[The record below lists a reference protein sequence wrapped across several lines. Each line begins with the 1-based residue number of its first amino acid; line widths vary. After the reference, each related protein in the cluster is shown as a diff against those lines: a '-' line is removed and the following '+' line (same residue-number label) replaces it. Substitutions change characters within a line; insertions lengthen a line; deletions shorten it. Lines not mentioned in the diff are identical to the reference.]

1 MLLASLDSVV
11 AGRGVAGAVAAR
23 RVFAQTSAAQV
34 SQLVETVVA
43 APSGGTAPLF
53 VGCYRIVRDSL
64 APLSLVPDRFGLDQ
78 TGSPIRNVV
87 RSINVSGGMDSVL
100 TTATWSSTTRGTAVV
115 MWTDGLDREVLR
127 MTMAS
132 TGVTA
137 QAMVRGQ
144 SQSVGVTRVAC
155 SR

>member
-1 MLLASLDSVV
+1 L
-11 AGRGVAGAVAAR
+11 
-23 RVFAQTSAAQV
+23 
-34 SQLVETVVA
+34 
-43 APSGGTAPLF
+43 LF

-64 APLSLVPDRFGLDQ
+64 VPLSLVPDRFALDQ
-78 TGSPIRNVV
+78 TGSPSRNVV

-100 TTATWSSTTRGTAVV
+100 TTATWSSMTRGTAVV
-115 MWTDGLDREVLR
+115 MWTAGLDREVLR

-137 QAMVRGQ
+137 QAVVRGQ
-144 SQSVGVTRVAC
+144 SQSVGITRMVC